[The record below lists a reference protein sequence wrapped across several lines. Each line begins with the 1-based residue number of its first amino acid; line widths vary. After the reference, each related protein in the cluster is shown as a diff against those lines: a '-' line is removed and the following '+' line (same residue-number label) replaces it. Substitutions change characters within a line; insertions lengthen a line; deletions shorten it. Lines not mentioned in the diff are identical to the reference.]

1 MSCGCCCCCCGGCWP
16 SAELAREKS
25 LGLRPHLVHPESS
38 ERMYVMDKGGE
49 LVTIDPNRYLS
60 AYKHRPKDQNPLY
73 TTT

>member
-1 MSCGCCCCCCGGCWP
+1 
-16 SAELAREKS
+16 
-25 LGLRPHLVHPESS
+25 
-38 ERMYVMDKGGE
+38 MYVMDKGGE